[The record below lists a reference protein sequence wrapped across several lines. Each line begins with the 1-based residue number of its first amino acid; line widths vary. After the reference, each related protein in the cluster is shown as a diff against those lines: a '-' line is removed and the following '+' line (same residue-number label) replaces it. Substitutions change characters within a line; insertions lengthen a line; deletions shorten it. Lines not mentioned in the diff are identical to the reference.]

1 MIGSARSLLFVP
13 GSRPDRFASAARS
26 GADLVVVDLEDA
38 VAPEARPAARVATRD
53 WLARHPAVVRVN
65 AAGTDDHHAD
75 LDALAGAPQLVAV
88 MLAKAE
94 TADQV
99 EYVHGRLGV
108 PVLPLAETPT
118 AIEEI
123 RSLARHAAVP
133 RLVLGTLDLAAE
145 MGALPAWEPLL
156 AIRTRLVIASAAAGI
171 ASPVDGV
178 TVELDDD
185 EAVRHDVRRAAE
197 LGLHGKL
204 CLHPRQVPVV
214 HEALLPTA
222 GELAW
227 ARGVL
232 AARGP
237 VARFEGRLVDPP
249 VRARARAILARAGES
264 EE

>member
-13 GSRPDRFASAARS
+13 ASRPDRFASAARA

-38 VAPEARPAARVATRD
+38 VDPTARPAARAATRD
-53 WLARHPAVVRVN
+53 WLARHPTVVRVN
-65 AAGTDDHHAD
+65 GARTDDHHAD
-75 LDALAGAPQLVAV
+75 LEALAGSPELVAV

-99 EYVHGRLGV
+99 EHVHGRLGV
-108 PVLPLAETPT
+108 PVLPLVETP
-118 AIEEI
+118 AALEEI
-123 RSLARHAAVP
+123 WSLARHAAVP

-145 MGALPAWEPLL
+145 LGARPTWEPLL

-185 EAVRHDVRRAAE
+185 EAVRRDVRRASE

-214 HEALLPTA
+214 HEALRPTSD
-222 GELAW
+222 ELAW

-232 AARGP
+232 AAKGR
-237 VARFEGRLVDPP
+237 VARFDGRLVDAP
-249 VRARARAILARAGES
+249 VRTRARAILARASRS